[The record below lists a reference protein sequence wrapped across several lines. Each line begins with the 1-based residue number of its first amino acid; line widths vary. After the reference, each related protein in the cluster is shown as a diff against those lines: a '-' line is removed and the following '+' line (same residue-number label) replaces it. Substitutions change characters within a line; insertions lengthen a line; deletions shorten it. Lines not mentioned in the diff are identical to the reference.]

1 MKTLDEFFDENG
13 ENIKGAAEE
22 GGEEKKRS
30 SVVMNYLRTGMLLN

>member
-22 GGEEKKRS
+22 GGEEKKGA
-30 SVVMNYLRTGMLLN
+30 LWL